1 MSVRSSRD
9 FWAGAIYLGLGLSV
23 VVLGRGYSMGSSAR
37 MGPGYFPTIL
47 GGILAVFGA
56 IAVARAF
63 IRPGDGVSAIAWKPL
78 SLILGATVLYGLLLE
93 RAGLIVA
100 LPLLMIV
107 SAMASR
113 HTQANATSLLALV
126 GILAFCALVFVKGLG
141 VPMPLL
147 GTWFS
152 S

>member
-1 MSVRSSRD
+1 MSIRSPRD
-9 FWAGAIYLGLGLSV
+9 FWAGAIYLGLGLTV

-56 IAVARAF
+56 VAVARSF
-63 IRPGDGVSAIAWKPL
+63 LRPGEGVSAIAWKPL
-78 SLILGATVLYGLLLE
+78 ILVLGATVLYGLLLE
-93 RAGLIVA
+93 RAGLVVA

-113 HTQANATSLLALV
+113 HSRANATSMLALV